1 MTERARGERGN
12 GAAGAAL
19 LACGLGCFALGVI
32 ALAADGWKALA
43 GWMIWYRPT
52 GPLSGVST
60 LALVIWLGCWWV
72 LDRRWRGRDVAM
84 GKVGGV
90 AVVLLVL
97 GVLLT
102 FPPFGDVLIGK

>member
-1 MTERARGERGN
+1 MATTGDERVN

-32 ALAADGWKALA
+32 ALAADGLKTLA
-43 GWMIWYRPT
+43 GWLIWYRPT

-60 LALVIWLGCWWV
+60 LALVIWLGSWWW
-72 LDRRWRGRDVAM
+72 LDRRWRSRDVAM